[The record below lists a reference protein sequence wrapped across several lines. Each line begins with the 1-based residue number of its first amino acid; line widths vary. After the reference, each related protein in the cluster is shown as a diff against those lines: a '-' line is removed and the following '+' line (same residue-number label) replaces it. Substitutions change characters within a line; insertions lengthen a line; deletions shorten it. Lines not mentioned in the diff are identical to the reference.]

1 MNARRMTDK
10 RARDLSRARVTVLAL
25 VLVLVLIVA
34 ALTGCA
40 TRGPGYDPADVR
52 DAYGHLPGDDPAECE
67 HNAAGGYIPACGQ
80 LPGMVGD
87 DC

>member
-1 MNARRMTDK
+1 MKTWNLVFAC
-10 RARDLSRARVTVLAL
+10 AL
-25 VLVLVLIVA
+25 VAAACVA
-34 ALTGCA
+34 TGCTA
-40 TRGPGYDPADVR
+40 TGPAYDPADVR
-52 DAYGHLPGDDPAECE
+52 DANGHLPGDDPSECQ